1 LKKLKWLLFFL
12 LLAVAYI
19 LGVYTAPYLN
29 ETTHWVQSFPHISN
43 WNVRYNPLP
52 FLMALSMSTLLTI
65 SKIVLALIGWL
76 IWSKTKKLNL
86 VKLSGLLLFAFS
98 IISLLPMLFAVG
110 LIGLALFV
118 VTKSRKGTIM
128 D

>member
-1 LKKLKWLLFFL
+1 
-12 LLAVAYI
+12 
-19 LGVYTAPYLN
+19 
-29 ETTHWVQSFPHISN
+29 
-43 WNVRYNPLP
+43 
-52 FLMALSMSTLLTI
+52 MSTLLTI

-118 VTKSRKGTIM
+118 VTKSRKRTIM